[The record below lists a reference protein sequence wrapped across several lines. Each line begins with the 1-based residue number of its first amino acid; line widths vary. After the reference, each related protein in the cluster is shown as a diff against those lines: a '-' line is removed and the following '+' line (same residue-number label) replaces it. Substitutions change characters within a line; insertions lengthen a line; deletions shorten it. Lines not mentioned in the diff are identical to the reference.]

1 MCKIKNLVSN
11 YNSDT
16 NLEETLKKIFI
27 EIKKLEDD
35 YSDEGMIAWENLIK
49 WKNKYV
55 KKISKI
61 KDYLEIATQTN
72 GEGTIK
78 FIESYINSNGLKFE
92 EIEINKFDKK
102 RKTDVG
108 TIDLIGHTKNEKYII
123 EVKNCPAKSD
133 VIGQVLGYWQYLKE
147 ADNREYTVIIIA
159 PSFTNKYKYAIKAIK
174 GINIGFYKFYCSF
187 PIGLGSNL
195 KIILYFKGSFL
206 FSKSMD

>member
-1 MCKIKNLVSN
+1 MLWQKEVKMYKIKNLVSN
-11 YNSDT
+11 YESDT
-16 NLEETLKKIFI
+16 NLEETLKKIVI
-27 EIKKLEDD
+27 ELKKVKYD
-35 YSDEGMIAWENLIK
+35 YSDIPYRNLMK

-61 KDYLEIATQTN
+61 KGYFETATQTN
-72 GEGTIK
+72 GKGIIK

-92 EIEINKFDKK
+92 GIEINKFDKK

-108 TIDLIGHTKNEKYII
+108 IIDLIGHTKNEKYII
-123 EVKNCPAKSD
+123 EIKNCPAKSD

-174 GINIGFYKFYCSF
+174 GINIYNLLYKISDNKLELELLTN
-187 PIGLGSNL
+187 ID
-195 KIILYFKGSFL
+195 FL
-206 FSKSMD
+206 EKKV